1 MILGHQ
7 RVDAECCPS
16 TSPNL
21 SLLQFASLMDS
32 LNLARILPA
41 RRRRRKLVIELDKPV
56 DGVLAALKTLN
67 KGTVEANMNIYGL
80 QQL

>member
-1 MILGHQ
+1 MILDHQ
-7 RVDAECCPS
+7 RVAAECCPI

-67 KGTVEANMNIYGL
+67 KGTVEANMNIYRL